1 MGQSGSDFDGQ
12 VVARPDRH
20 LRQDGNSDFSRRH
33 NTDDLNSRL
42 ISQTP
47 LSCFLN

>member
-20 LRQDGNSDFSRRH
+20 LRQDGTATSTAD
-33 NTDDLNSRL
+33 TMQM
-42 ISQTP
+42 I
-47 LSCFLN
+47 